1 MDIEKITELLKV
13 LENSSISEIEIH
25 EGKDWVRINRH
36 SAATPIVTK
45 VTGESIKAESPLTII
60 QPPVESSTATA
71 QTTTVHGHI
80 IKSPMVGTF
89 YRAPSPGESPFVEKG
104 QYVDEGDTLC
114 VIEAMKILNQ
124 VTAEK
129 AGIVK
134 DILVDN
140 GAPVEYD
147 QHLFIIG

>member
-13 LENSSISEIEIH
+13 LENSSIAEIEIH
-25 EGKDWVRINRH
+25 EGEEWVRINRQMAVTAVQPMLVETLKSES
-36 SAATPIVTK
+36 SANVQK
-45 VTGESIKAESPLTII
+45 SEESETSAI
-60 QPPVESSTATA
+60 QPATA
-71 QTTTVHGHI
+71 VHGHI

-124 VTAEK
+124 VAAEK

>member
-36 SAATPIVTK
+36 TATTPIVTK
-45 VTGESIKAESPLTII
+45 VIGESVKTETPTTVHIPIESPT
-60 QPPVESSTATA
+60 SAA
-71 QTTTVHGHI
+71 QTTIIHGHI

-89 YRAPSPGESPFVEKG
+89 YRAPSPSEPPFVEKG

-129 AGIVK
+129 AGVVK

>member
-25 EGKDWVRINRH
+25 EGEEWVRINRQ
-36 SAATPIVTK
+36 SAVAPIVQT
-45 VTGESIKAESPLTII
+45 VQEVVRTESASA
-60 QPPVESSTATA
+60 PVQTSVDESSASNSKTIP
-71 QTTTVHGHI
+71 HGHI

-89 YRAPSPGESPFVEKG
+89 YRAPSPDESPFVEKG

-124 VTAEK
+124 VAAEK
-129 AGIVK
+129 AGIIK
-134 DILVDN
+134 EIFVDN

-147 QHLFIIG
+147 QQLFVIG